1 MGENTEVT
9 SNIFTLLK
17 GFSSKQRSAVIDFS
31 EFADYVRSY
40 AQHHINENA
49 GLQAYLGSTDEA
61 LEGDL
66 KKLSSSRQVV
76 LTNKTQGTQTIFVI
90 SSFIDQYTDRYKDID
105 VNISIPFPNVNDI
118 PKNVPTNIVTKVQGG
133 EQIMNF
139 LDGKNPSD
147 RVLFAFDFGK
157 GIPDLLFPSTV
168 SINMLIKLALKKLQ
182 DLLRKEESHDY
193 FLKKLTNANPG
204 KELTIKNF
212 FQLFVARPEDAMEA
226 LKLNGDNFYSWS
238 QMCYFVRQDY
248 NKLKDLTNED
258 INILQSIFIIETTT
272 AYFKAK
278 SAEKTAKEAA
288 FKEFDQKLASPP
300 YYFSKNDID
309 GMKDSRGKLLLNE
322 YSKEELNEHIRELH
336 TPGSGNS
343 LPPLLLFKLDD
354 GSGYFIM
361 KEKVMAVVL
370 RLCNDARNIIREG
383 LSREWYLALKR
394 FDNLPEMKDQLAF
407 EGCLERELASA
418 DPILYAILHAHFL
431 PVVAFEDS
439 TPGRLTLFRNGELV
453 SYSELLLISRE
464 EIYSNAKMKLPFYY
478 TIPGLSWLISFLRK
492 QKNKKANKK
501 GYETVAEKILTEDKE
516 KSEARMQSLN
526 AGDKQGMKSRA
537 KGIRSEA
544 SNVEDAL
551 VPENSTLDRE
561 IEGYLSEWNDRI
573 DKQAYENLRED
584 INSLIRDYVRKT
596 LRTFKNDNVSLER
609 IQSLA
614 KSLEE
619 TPSLMKIK
627 NHPALRRY
635 IELYMVKLLKNLPSN

>member
-1 MGENTEVT
+1 MAEPEVT

-61 LEGDL
+61 LEGEL
-66 KKLSSSRQVV
+66 KKLSSSRQIVI
-76 LTNKTQGTQTIFVI
+76 TSKSQGTQTIFVI
-90 SSFIDQYTDRYKDID
+90 SSFIEQYADRYKDID
-105 VNISIPFPNVNDI
+105 VNISIPFPNINDI
-118 PKNVPTNIVTKVQGG
+118 PKNVPNNIVTKTQGG
-133 EQIMNF
+133 EQMMTF
-139 LDGKNPSD
+139 LDGKDSGEKT
-147 RVLFAFDFGK
+147 LYALDFGK
-157 GIPDLLFPSTV
+157 GIPDLLFPSSV
-168 SINMLIKLALKKLQ
+168 PVNMLIKLALKKLQ

-212 FQLFVARPEDAMEA
+212 FQHFVARPEDAMDA

-238 QMCYFVRQDY
+238 QMCYFIRQDY
-248 NKLKDLTNED
+248 NKLKDLTTED
-258 INILQSIFIIETTT
+258 INILQSIFIIETTA
-272 AYFKAK
+272 AYYKAK
-278 SAEKTAKEAA
+278 TAEKTAKEAA
-288 FKEFDQKLASPP
+288 FKEFDQRLASPP
-300 YYFSKNDID
+300 YYFNKDDID
-309 GMKDSRGKLLLNE
+309 NMKDSRGKLLLGQ
-322 YSKEELNEHIRELH
+322 YTKEELNDHIKELH
-336 TPGSGNS
+336 SPGSGNS
-343 LPPLLLFKLDD
+343 LPALLLFKLDD
-354 GSGYFIM
+354 GSGFFIL

-370 RLCNDARNIIREG
+370 RLCNDARALIRDG
-383 LSREWYLALKR
+383 LSKEWYLALKR
-394 FDNLPEMKDQLAF
+394 FETLPEMKEQLAF
-407 EGCLERELASA
+407 EGCLERELAVA

-439 TPGRLTLFRNGELV
+439 TPGRITLYRNGELV
-453 SYSELLLISRE
+453 SYSELLLISRA

-478 TIPGLSWLISFLRK
+478 TIPGLSWLISLFRNA
-492 QKNKKANKK
+492 KNKKNKKKK

-516 KSEARMQSLN
+516 KSEAKLHNLN
-526 AGDKQGMKSRA
+526 ANDKGGMLSRTKA
-537 KGIRSEA
+537 IRNEAAGVESEI
-544 SNVEDAL
+544 

-561 IEGYLSEWNDRI
+561 LEGYLSEWNDRL

-627 NHPALRRY
+627 NHPSLRRY
-635 IELYMVKLLKNLPSN
+635 IELYIIKLLKNLPSS

>member
-1 MGENTEVT
+1 MGETTEVT
-9 SNIFTLLK
+9 SNVFTLLK
-17 GFSSKQRSAVIDFS
+17 GFSSKQRNAVIDFS

-61 LEGDL
+61 LEGEL

-76 LTNKTQGTQTIFVI
+76 LTSKGQGTQTIFVI
-90 SSFIDQYTDRYKDID
+90 PSFIEQYTDRYKDID

-118 PKNVPTNIVTKVQGG
+118 PKNVPTNIVTRVQGG
-133 EQIMNF
+133 EQLTNF
-139 LDGKNPSD
+139 LDGKNGSD
-147 RVLFAFDFGK
+147 RTLYALDFGK
-157 GIPDLLFPSTV
+157 GIPDLLFPSNV
-168 SINMLIKLALKKLQ
+168 SVNLLIKLSLKKLQ

-204 KELTIKNF
+204 KELSIKNF
-212 FQLFVARPEDAMEA
+212 FKLFVARPEDAMETM
-226 LKLNGDNFYSWS
+226 KLTGDNFYAWS
-238 QMCYFVRQDY
+238 QMCYFIRQDY
-248 NKLKDLTNED
+248 NKLKDLTTED
-258 INILQSIFIIETTT
+258 INILQSIFVIETTT

-278 SAEKTAKEAA
+278 TAEKTAKEAA

-300 YYFSKNDID
+300 YYFSKEDID
-309 GMKDSRGKLLLNE
+309 GMKDSHGKLLLNT
-322 YSKEELNEHIRELH
+322 YSKEELNEHIKAMH

-354 GSGYFIM
+354 GSGFFIL
-361 KEKVMAVVL
+361 KDKVMAVVL
-370 RLCNDARNIIREG
+370 RLCNDARNIIRDG
-383 LSREWYLALKR
+383 LSKEWYLALKR
-394 FDNLPEMKDQLAF
+394 FETLPEMKEQLAF

-418 DPILYAILHAHFL
+418 DPILYAILHSHFL
-431 PVVAFEDS
+431 PVIAFEDS
-439 TPGRLTLFRNGELV
+439 TPGRLTLYRNGELV
-453 SYSELLLISRE
+453 SYSELLLISRA

-478 TIPGLSWLISFLRK
+478 TIPGLSWLISFFKNRK
-492 QKNKKANKK
+492 DKKNKKQN
-501 GYETVAEKILTEDKE
+501 YETIAEKLVSEDKA
-516 KSEARMQSLN
+516 KSEAKMQSLN
-526 AGDKQGMKSRA
+526 AGDKQGIKSRA
-537 KGIRSEA
+537 KGIRNEA
-544 SNVEDAL
+544 SDVETKL
-551 VPENSTLDRE
+551 VPGNSTLDRE
-561 IEGYLSEWNDRI
+561 LEGYLSEWNDRL

-609 IQSLA
+609 VQSLA

-635 IELYMVKLLKNLPSN
+635 IELYIVKLLKNLPSS

>member
-1 MGENTEVT
+1 MAESEVT

-61 LEGDL
+61 LEGEL
-66 KKLSSSRQVV
+66 KKLSNSRQVV
-76 LTNKTQGTQTIFVI
+76 LTSKTQGTQTIFVI
-90 SSFIDQYTDRYKDID
+90 QSFIEQYADRYKDID
-105 VNISIPFPNVNDI
+105 VNISIPFPNMNDI

-139 LDGKNPSD
+139 LDGKDTSE
-147 RVLFAFDFGK
+147 RKLFALDFGK
-157 GIPDLLFPSTV
+157 GTPDLLFPSSV
-168 SINMLIKLALKKLQ
+168 SVNMLIKLALKKLQ

-212 FQLFVARPEDAMEA
+212 FQLFVARPEDALET

-238 QMCYFVRQDY
+238 QMCYFIRQDY
-248 NKLKDLTNED
+248 NKLKDLTTED

-278 SAEKTAKEAA
+278 AAEKIAKESA

-300 YYFSKNDID
+300 YYFSKDDID
-309 GMKDSRGKLLLNE
+309 GMKDSHGKLLLGQYN
-322 YSKEELNEHIRELH
+322 KEELNEHIREMH
-336 TPGSGNS
+336 TPGSGDS
-343 LPPLLLFKLDD
+343 LPPLLLFKLYD
-354 GSGYFIM
+354 GSGFFIL

-370 RLCNDARNIIREG
+370 RLCNDARSVIREG
-383 LSREWYLALKR
+383 LSKEWYLALKR
-394 FDNLPEMKDQLAF
+394 FETLPEMKDQLAF

-439 TPGRLTLFRNGELV
+439 TPGRITLFRNGDLV
-453 SYSELLLISRE
+453 SYSELLLISRQ

-478 TIPGLSWLISFLRK
+478 TIPGLSWLISFFK
-492 QKNKKANKK
+492 KAKADKKNKKK

-516 KSEARMQSLN
+516 KSEAKLQNLN
-526 AGDKQGMKSRA
+526 ANDKANPLSRA
-537 KGIRSEA
+537 KAIRTEA
-544 SNVEDAL
+544 SEVESQI
-551 VPENSTLDRE
+551 VPATSTLDRE
-561 IEGYLSEWNDRI
+561 LEGYLSEWNDRL
-573 DKQAYENLRED
+573 DKNAYENLRED

-619 TPSLMKIK
+619 APSLMKIK

-635 IELYMVKLLKNLPSN
+635 IELYIVKLLKNLPSN

>member
-1 MGENTEVT
+1 MAETTEVT

-61 LEGDL
+61 LEDAL

-76 LTNKTQGTQTIFVI
+76 LTSKTQGTQTIFVI

-139 LDGKNPSD
+139 LDGKSSSE
-147 RVLFAFDFGK
+147 RTLFALDFGK

-168 SINMLIKLALKKLQ
+168 SVNMLIKLSLKKLQ

-212 FQLFVARPEDAMEA
+212 FQLFVARPEDAMDA
-226 LKLNGDNFYSWS
+226 LKLNGENFYSWS

-248 NKLKDLTNED
+248 NKLKDLTTED

-370 RLCNDARNIIREG
+370 RLCNDARSVIREG
-383 LSREWYLALKR
+383 LSKEWYLALKR

-407 EGCLERELASA
+407 EGCLERELAAA

-439 TPGRLTLFRNGELV
+439 TPGRVTLYRNGELV

-478 TIPGLSWLISFLRK
+478 TLPGLSWIISFFRK
-492 QKNKKANKK
+492 QKNKRAKK
-501 GYETVAEKILTEDKE
+501 VGYETVAEKILTEDKA
-516 KSEARMQSLN
+516 KSEAKMQSLN
-526 AGDKQGMKSRA
+526 AGDKQGLKSRA
-537 KGIRSEA
+537 KAIRSEA
-544 SNVEDAL
+544 SDVESVL

-561 IEGYLSEWNDRI
+561 LEGYLSEWNDRI
-573 DKQAYENLRED
+573 EKQAYENLRED

-627 NHPALRRY
+627 NHPALCRY
-635 IELYMVKLLKNLPSN
+635 IELYMIKLLKNLPSN

>member
-1 MGENTEVT
+1 MAENTEVT

-17 GFSSKQRSAVIDFS
+17 GFSTKQRSAVIDFS

-76 LTNKTQGTQTIFVI
+76 LTSKTQGTQTIFVI
-90 SSFIDQYTDRYKDID
+90 SSFIDQYNDRYKDID
-105 VNISIPFPNVNDI
+105 VNISIPFPNMNDI
-118 PKNVPTNIVTKVQGG
+118 PKNVPTNIVTKAQGG

-139 LDGKNPSD
+139 LDGKLPSE
-147 RVLFAFDFGK
+147 RTLFALDFGK
-157 GIPDLLFPSTV
+157 GTPDLLFPSSVPVNT
-168 SINMLIKLALKKLQ
+168 LIKLALKKLQ

-204 KELTIKNF
+204 KELSIKNF
-212 FQLFVARPEDAMEA
+212 FQLFVARPEDAMDA
-226 LKLNGDNFYSWS
+226 LKVNGENFYSWS
-238 QMCYFVRQDY
+238 QMCYFIRQDY
-248 NKLKDLTNED
+248 NKLKDLTTED

-272 AYFKAK
+272 AYYKAK
-278 SAEKTAKEAA
+278 TAEKTAKEAA
-288 FKEFDQKLASPP
+288 FAEFDKKLASPP
-300 YYFSKNDID
+300 YYFNKADIE
-309 GMKDSRGKLLLNE
+309 GMKDSRGKLLLGE
-322 YSKEELNEHIRELH
+322 YSKDELNEHIKELH
-336 TPGSGNS
+336 TPGSGTS
-343 LPPLLLFKLDD
+343 LPALLLFKLDD
-354 GSGYFIM
+354 GSGFFIL

-370 RLCNDARNIIREG
+370 RLCNDARTIVREG
-383 LSREWYLALKR
+383 LSREWYLSLKR
-394 FDNLPEMKDQLAF
+394 FETLPEMKDQLAF
-407 EGCLERELASA
+407 EGCLERELAAA

-431 PVVAFEDS
+431 PVVAYEDS

-453 SYSELLLISRE
+453 SYSELLLISRQ
-464 EIYSNAKMKLPFYY
+464 EIYSNAKMKLPFFY
-478 TIPGLSWLISFLRK
+478 TLPGISWLISFFKTRK
-492 QKNKKANKK
+492 LKKNKKK
-501 GYETVAEKILTEDKE
+501 GYETVAEKMLTEDKQ
-516 KSEARMQSLN
+516 KSEAKLQNLN
-526 AGDKQGMKSRA
+526 ANDKANSLSRA
-537 KGIRSEA
+537 RAIRSEA
-544 SNVEDAL
+544 ANVENEI

-561 IEGYLSEWNDRI
+561 LEGYLSEWNDRL
-573 DKQAYENLRED
+573 DKDAFENLRED

-627 NHPALRRY
+627 NHPALCRY
-635 IELYMVKLLKNLPSN
+635 IELYIVKLLKNLPSG

>member
-1 MGENTEVT
+1 MAESEVT

-17 GFSSKQRSAVIDFS
+17 GFSAKQRSAVIDFS

-49 GLQAYLGSTDEA
+49 GLQAYLGSTDET
-61 LEGDL
+61 LEGEL

-76 LTNKTQGTQTIFVI
+76 ITSKSQGSQTIFVI
-90 SSFIDQYTDRYKDID
+90 SSFIEQYADRYKDID
-105 VNISIPFPNVNDI
+105 VNISIPFPNTNDI

-139 LDGKNPSD
+139 LDGRDASD
-147 RVLFAFDFGK
+147 KTLYAMDFGK
-157 GIPDLLFPSTV
+157 GIPDLLFPSSV
-168 SINMLIKLALKKLQ
+168 SVNMLIKLALKKLQ

-212 FQLFVARPEDAMEA
+212 FNHFVQRPEDAMDA
-226 LKLNGDNFYSWS
+226 LKINGDNFYSWS
-238 QMCYFVRQDY
+238 QMCYFIRQDY
-248 NKLKDLTNED
+248 NKLKDLTTED
-258 INILQSIFIIETTT
+258 INILQSIFIIETT
-272 AYFKAK
+272 ASYYKAK
-278 SAEKTAKEAA
+278 TAEKTAKEAA

-300 YYFSKNDID
+300 YYFNKADIE
-309 GMKDSRGKLLLNE
+309 GMKDSRGKLLLGE
-322 YSKEELNEHIRELH
+322 YSQEELNEHIKELH
-336 TPGSGNS
+336 TPGPGNS
-343 LPPLLLFKLDD
+343 LPALLLFKLDD
-354 GSGYFIM
+354 GSGFFIL

-370 RLCNDARNIIREG
+370 RLCNDARSVIRDG
-383 LSREWYLALKR
+383 LSKEWYLALKR
-394 FDNLPEMKDQLAF
+394 FETLPEMKDQLAF
-407 EGCLERELASA
+407 EGCLERELAAA

-431 PVVAFEDS
+431 PVIAFEDS
-439 TPGRLTLFRNGELV
+439 TPGRITLYRNGELV
-453 SYSELLLISRE
+453 SYSELLLISRA

-478 TIPGLSWLISFLRK
+478 TIPGLSWLISLIK
-492 QKNKKANKK
+492 NAKNKKKDKKK

-516 KSEARMQSLN
+516 KSEAKLQSLN
-526 AGDKQGMKSRA
+526 ANDKSSMLSRA
-537 KGIRSEA
+537 KAIRTEA
-544 SNVEDAL
+544 ANVESEI
-551 VPENSTLDRE
+551 VPATSTLDRE
-561 IEGYLSEWNDRI
+561 LEGYLAEWNDRL

-596 LRTFKNDNVSLER
+596 VRTFKNDNVSLER

-619 TPSLMKIK
+619 SPSLLKIK

-635 IELYMVKLLKNLPSN
+635 IELYMVKLLKNLPSA